1 MPIIENIHIETF
13 RGIKELK
20 LEDLAQVNI
29 LTGKNNSGKTSV
41 LEMLKNFRNFMDLD
55 HQNMLAGNKEILY
68 TNAYLEEF
76 QELFDIDSEEKII
89 AYEVGLKSKNL
100 NVSIKATDESTCHA
114 EIQNLLKTRIPI
126 VSDRD
131 RFLEF
136 DRNLKKIFE
145 YPDLYKKTV
154 EVLKEYDDDIVG
166 FEYKQEEQPGPNYGH
181 YTWTITKSSKKSI
194 PLNVYGDGMKRA
206 LFLMAMTLKA
216 KNGILLLDNFETSIH
231 PAAMDKT
238 FRWILRA
245 CKKLNI
251 QVFLTS
257 HNKEAID
264 KILKCDPEITKDIV
278 LYTLSRING
287 KTAARKVS
295 GEKAIV
301 MQNEMG
307 LELR

>member
-1 MPIIENIHIETF
+1 M
-13 RGIKELK
+13 
-20 LEDLAQVNI
+20 
-29 LTGKNNSGKTSV
+29 
-41 LEMLKNFRNFMDLD
+41 
-55 HQNMLAGNKEILY
+55 
-68 TNAYLEEF
+68 
-76 QELFDIDSEEKII
+76 
-89 AYEVGLKSKNL
+89 
-100 NVSIKATDESTCHA
+100 
-114 EIQNLLKTRIPI
+114 
-126 VSDRD
+126 
-131 RFLEF
+131 
-136 DRNLKKIFE
+136 
-145 YPDLYKKTV
+145 
-154 EVLKEYDDDIVG
+154 
-166 FEYKQEEQPGPNYGH
+166 
-181 YTWTITKSSKKSI
+181 
-194 PLNVYGDGMKRA
+194 
-206 LFLMAMTLKA
+206 
-216 KNGILLLDNFETSIH
+216 LDNFETSIH